1 MRFPVDPQLPGP
13 DEDTPYFHRLQDTPV
28 RPIFIMG
35 LHRSGTTFLYDSV
48 AHCFPVANLS
58 LYHLFY
64 YQRLL
69 RNHYDGGEQ
78 QDRERLNRVFRAL
91 GITNRKID
99 NVWVDD
105 AMVEEYGWLLRQ
117 RSYHISI
124 HETNRLFFD
133 EICRKLLHVTPG
145 AQAVLLKN
153 PWDTGNAKQILEWFP
168 EARFLYI
175 TREPIYLLN
184 SLINAALALTRGAQP
199 FQTMLV
205 DDFRMPGGKVTMQGL
220 YMGWKVVRGLRT
232 VIGDRLSGAILR
244 PFAARLIRQNLVDYY
259 REMAE
264 LPADRAL
271 QLDYRQFTQ
280 DPPSHMARIRDFLD
294 LPFKADPGEI
304 EPRPRTGH
312 LDPRLAAYEENF
324 SRMLERKI
332 GPVVR
337 VNGQGNSD

>member
-1 MRFPVDPQLPGP
+1 MRFPIDPGFPGT
-13 DEDTPYFHRLQDTPV
+13 DEDAQYLHALRDTPV

-64 YQRLL
+64 YRRLL
-69 RNHYDGGEQ
+69 RNHHEGGESR
-78 QDRERLNRVFRAL
+78 DRERLNRAFRAL

-105 AMVEEYGWLLRQ
+105 TMVEEYGWLLRQ

-124 HETNRLFFD
+124 HETNRPFFD
-133 EICRKLLHVTPG
+133 EICRKLLYVTPG

-153 PWDTGNAKQILEWFP
+153 PWDTGNARQILQWFP
-168 EARFLYI
+168 DARFLYI

-205 DDFRMPGGKVTMQGL
+205 DDFRMPGGKATMQGL
-220 YMGWKVVRGLRT
+220 YGAWKAVRGLRT
-232 VIGDRLSGAILR
+232 VVGDRLSATLLR
-244 PFAARLIRQNLVDYY
+244 PFAARIIRENLTDYY
-259 REMAE
+259 RDLQE

-280 DPPSHMARIRDFLD
+280 DPATHMVRIRDFLA
-294 LPFKADPGEI
+294 LPFKADPSEI
-304 EPRPRTGH
+304 KPRPRKGH
-312 LDPRLAAYEENF
+312 LDPRLAAYEEKF
-324 SRMLERKI
+324 TKMLERRI
-332 GPVVR
+332 GGPVMR
-337 VNGQGNSD
+337 TDM